1 MRRIFVD
8 SGAFVAIGDRNDA
21 HHRAA
26 IDWLRSYSGRFITSS
41 DVLDES
47 ATRLRYD
54 GGLASAERFR
64 ELIEAMEQRQRLE
77 IVWTSRELHQ
87 NAWDVLARYP
97 DVTLSFT
104 DALSIAIAE
113 ARGCDAM
120 FAFDRDFLAVG
131 VPMVPQIE
139 RR

>member
-1 MRRIFVD
+1 MRRVFVD
-8 SGAFVAIGDRNDA
+8 TGAFVAIGDRADSY
-21 HHRAA
+21 HQVA
-26 IDWLRSYSGRFITSS
+26 IEWLRAYPGRFVTSS
-41 DVLDES
+41 DVIEES

-54 GGLASAERFR
+54 GGLASAQRLR

-87 NAWDVLARYP
+87 GAWGVLARYP
-97 DVTLSFT
+97 GVKLSFT
-104 DALSIAIAE
+104 DAISISIVE

-139 RR
+139 GR